1 LPEEQKSADKE
12 QAPNPMQQRNNIVS
26 EEQKS
31 AENDEKARNHMQE
44 HRAGLFE
51 EDQMAKLESHKAND
65 SEYYHKQQAF
75 QKALTIGIIHTIME
89 ENTMNVK
96 APSQPLTQVTN

>member
-1 LPEEQKSADKE
+1 MPEEQKSADKE
-12 QAPNPMQQRNNIVS
+12 QTPNPMQQRNNIVS

-31 AENDEKARNHMQE
+31 AENDMQE

-75 QKALTIGIIHTIME
+75 QKALTTGIIHTIME

-96 APSQPLTQVTN
+96 APSQPLTRVTN